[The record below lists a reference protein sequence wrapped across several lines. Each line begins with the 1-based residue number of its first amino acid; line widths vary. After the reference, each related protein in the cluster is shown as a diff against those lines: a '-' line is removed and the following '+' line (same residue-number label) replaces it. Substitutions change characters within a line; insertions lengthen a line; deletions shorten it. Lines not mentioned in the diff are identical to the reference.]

1 MNGYIAWDKRRRF
14 FQRIKNVRRAN
25 KRNSYLL
32 LFPILQIC
40 IASFYFYFL
49 FFFANYYY
57 YYYYLSYLRLLKGWS
72 AEQHDGK
79 IKKKKERKKEEKARK
94 MPLVMVWVYYYCKP
108 KRFLGRTY
116 KGMFQMTSWSH
127 FKQGHL
133 STINKTWRLVC
144 CSTLPHEYPFLSLIQ
159 WLLLFIY
166 LF

>member
-1 MNGYIAWDKRRRF
+1 MTKKFTLKKKNPMNGYIAWDKRRRF

-57 YYYYLSYLRLLKGWS
+57 YYLSYLRLLRGWS

-79 IKKKKERKKEEKARK
+79 IKIKKKERKK
-94 MPLVMVWVYYYCKP
+94 
-108 KRFLGRTY
+108 KRLGRCHLWWFEFIIIVNQ
-116 KGMFQMTSWSH
+116 KGFLVGPTKVCFKWPAGPTS
-127 FKQGHL
+127 
-133 STINKTWRLVC
+133 NKA
-144 CSTLPHEYPFLSLIQ
+144 I
-159 WLLLFIY
+159 
-166 LF
+166 